1 MATGMYNANED
12 GGTAVVGK
20 KLAVSKEMAHNMV
33 DDKLHVVDD
42 KHHVVD
48 DKNMN
53 EVHGIHGIEAPAY
66 PKELPGSPGVSRYEL
81 PTRRGS
87 V

>member
-1 MATGMYNANED
+1 MATGMYNAND
-12 GGTAVVGK
+12 NGGTAVVSEI
-20 KLAVSKEMAHNMV
+20 LAVSEEMAHDM
-33 DDKLHVVDD
+33 VDD

-48 DKNMN
+48 DRNMN

>member
-12 GGTAVVGK
+12 GGTAVVGE
-20 KLAVSKEMAHNMV
+20 KLAVSKEMAHDM
-33 DDKLHVVDD
+33 
-42 KHHVVD
+42 VD
-48 DKNMN
+48 DKNMS
-53 EVHGIHGIEAPAY
+53 EVHAIHGIEAPVY

-81 PTRRGS
+81 PTRRSS